1 MEEVAAATDH
11 SNNNKAGD
19 NDEARDSRTP
29 SHPAQET
36 RGGKQRHRDTPQLRA
51 VSPIH
56 LPPRSEPSRG
66 RRSDSGFTRTQMLI
80 VVTVTIVRV
89 GAGDRT
95 IPCPRQNA
103 LCRVCV
109 PVSCRLISILIWR
122 QVEVKYA
129 QLFTVSKMCI
139 FKHLFQHIR
148 SLLYFLPG
156 CQPMFLLVPSI
167 GSDRIP
173 SIF

>member
-1 MEEVAAATDH
+1 MTRPGTAGHRHIPHRRRAEE
-11 SNNNKAGD
+11 S
-19 NDEARDSRTP
+19 
-29 SHPAQET
+29 
-36 RGGKQRHRDTPQLRA
+36 RDTETLRSSA
-51 VSPIH
+51 PC
-56 LPPRSEPSRG
+56 PRYIFRRARSRAGAGG
-66 RRSDSGFTRTQMLI
+66 RTRDSGFTRTQMLI

-148 SLLYFLPG
+148 SLLYFLPR
-156 CQPMFLLVPSI
+156 CFFCCHRLPLIEFLAYFS
-167 GSDRIP
+167 
-173 SIF
+173 

>member
-1 MEEVAAATDH
+1 MTGPGHRHIPHSRRAEE
-11 SNNNKAGD
+11 S
-19 NDEARDSRTP
+19 
-29 SHPAQET
+29 
-36 RGGKQRHRDTPQLRA
+36 RDTETLRSSA
-51 VSPIH
+51 PC
-56 LPPRSEPSRG
+56 PRYIFRRARSRG
-66 RRSDSGFTRTQMLI
+66 RRSDSAFTRTQVLI
-80 VVTVTIVRV
+80 VVTIVRV

-103 LCRVCV
+103 LCCVCV

-156 CQPMFLLVPSI
+156 CQPMFLLVPSFAS
-167 GSDRIP
+167 SDRIP

>member
-1 MEEVAAATDH
+1 MTRPGTAGHRHIPHRRRAEE
-11 SNNNKAGD
+11 S
-19 NDEARDSRTP
+19 
-29 SHPAQET
+29 
-36 RGGKQRHRDTPQLRA
+36 RDTEPVRSSAPCPRYIFRRVRSRA
-51 VSPIH
+51 GAG
-56 LPPRSEPSRG
+56 G
-66 RRSDSGFTRTQMLI
+66 RTRDSGFTRTQMLI

-129 QLFTVSKMCI
+129 QLFTVSKICI

-173 SIF
+173 NMF

>member
-1 MEEVAAATDH
+1 MT
-11 SNNNKAGD
+11 
-19 NDEARDSRTP
+19 RPRTP
-29 SHPAQET
+29 SHPALET

-56 LPPRSEPSRG
+56 LPPRSEPGPEVGLGLYADPDADCSHYCQGWSRG
-66 RRSDSGFTRTQMLI
+66 QNYTLSATKC
-80 VVTVTIVRV
+80 TVLYL
-89 GAGDRT
+89 
-95 IPCPRQNA
+95 CP
-103 LCRVCV
+103 
-109 PVSCRLISILIWR
+109 RLISILIWR

-156 CQPMFLLVPSI
+156 CQPMFLLVPSFAS
-167 GSDRIP
+167 SDRIP